1 MNPRSTF
8 AVTPMALAAIFAIC
22 TASAQ
27 APAPAAPAKAAAPP
41 ASPATG
47 APAST
52 PTAAPPRLD
61 MKPPAR
67 ASRTTIV
74 DADARNCLEFPS
86 NYEIIKCAE
95 KYLHRRAG

>member
-1 MNPRSTF
+1 MNPTRTF
-8 AVTPMALAAIFAIC
+8 AVACAGLAFISVVC

-27 APAPAAPAKAAAPP
+27 APAGAALTKAAPGTAPPVIAAPAPAAN
-41 ASPATG
+41 
-47 APAST
+47 
-52 PTAAPPRLD
+52 PPRLD

-67 ASRTTIV
+67 ATRTTIV

-86 NYEIIKCAE
+86 NLEVIKCAE